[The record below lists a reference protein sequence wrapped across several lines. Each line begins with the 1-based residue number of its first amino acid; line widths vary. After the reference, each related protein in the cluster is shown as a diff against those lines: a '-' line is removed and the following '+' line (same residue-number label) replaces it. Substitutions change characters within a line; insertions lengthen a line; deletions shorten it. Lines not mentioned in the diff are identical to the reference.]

1 MCKEV
6 IIIGGGGHAK
16 VMIDCIRRSGDRV
29 FGILDDGMTPG
40 TEILGAR
47 VLGKVDDAANYP
59 DCQFVIAIGNN
70 AVRKAISERLPVKW
84 YTAIH
89 PSAVVSEYATIGEG
103 TMVLANAVI
112 NPCATVGRHCIINT
126 SSVIEHD
133 NKIGDFIHIS
143 PLAGLAGNVTVGSL
157 SQVGIGAAVRQGITI
172 CGGCVI
178 GAGAVVVKDISEE
191 GVYAG
196 VPARKLR

>member
-29 FGILDDGMTPG
+29 FGILDDGMMPG

-47 VLGKVDDAANYP
+47 VLGKVDDATLYP
-59 DCQFVIAIGNN
+59 DCWFVIAIGNN

-89 PSAVVSEYATIGEG
+89 PSAVVSEYAVVGEG

-126 SSVIEHD
+126 ASVIEHD
-133 NKIGDFIHIS
+133 NRIDDFIHIS